1 LNFSARIGGNDAV
14 AGEIEHMLEGDG
26 CVHGRLIFWKAAPP
40 AGATVAEKMRK
51 TSSDGSQAQ
60 KAQNVFSV
68 SQTGGAHNSGK
79 SMAQKYKIMILEK

>member
-51 TSSDGSQAQ
+51 TSSDGSQAKKPKTFFQ
-60 KAQNVFSV
+60 YHKRGVRTTAGNRWPKN
-68 SQTGGAHNSGK
+68 TK
-79 SMAQKYKIMILEK
+79 